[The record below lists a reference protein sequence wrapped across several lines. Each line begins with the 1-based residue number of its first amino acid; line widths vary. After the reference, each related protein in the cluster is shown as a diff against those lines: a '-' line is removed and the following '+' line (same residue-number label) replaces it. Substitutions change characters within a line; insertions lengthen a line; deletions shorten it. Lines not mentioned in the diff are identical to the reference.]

1 VAASTERKQ
10 SIMLRVDIN
19 QSDLSINL
27 ERKTQELGYQE
38 LKNAGFKL
46 IPADTPTYF
55 EEDNPS
61 LKMIRQILGAVAE
74 YQKDDLIAK
83 LKGARDRKK
92 KINKESKTILTIN
105 GDGKCEGRKSYVQ
118 TDPELIQ
125 LAKKL
130 SRKPHVKMKSGNEV
144 V

>member
-1 VAASTERKQ
+1 
-10 SIMLRVDIN
+10 MLRVAI
-19 QSDLSINL
+19 SLKIRSTNL

-74 YQKDDLIAK
+74 
-83 LKGARDRKK
+83 
-92 KINKESKTILTIN
+92 
-105 GDGKCEGRKSYVQ
+105 
-118 TDPELIQ
+118 
-125 LAKKL
+125 
-130 SRKPHVKMKSGNEV
+130 
-144 V
+144 